1 MKRKLAQSQPAPNYN
16 VPNIFPQNLRSKV
29 II

>member
-1 MKRKLAQSQPAPNYN
+1 MKRNLAQSQPAPNYN
-16 VPNIFPQNLRSKV
+16 VPNIFPQNLRDKG